1 MLLEPF
7 QLGDLALK
15 NRMPLAP
22 MTLARVG
29 VGRLPTVIKL
39 EDDMIHTPNGKESY
53 EPSRVLE
60 TDADYPAYQAA

>member
-1 MLLEPF
+1 
-7 QLGDLALK
+7 
-15 NRMPLAP
+15 MPLAT